1 MGDADMHNRSKT
13 TWIPA
18 AVVLSVALAAGFAWA
33 HAGEREHEAEPAIAK
48 PDLYDAAVRAG
59 NFRTLTRALVAAKLM
74 ETVKGEGPF
83 TILAPN
89 DEAFAKLP
97 PGMLE
102 SLLEPANIEKLARIL
117 TFHILPG
124 MVPAEEVARLN
135 LADTIQGTSVLIRTE
150 DGNVFIDGARVL
162 TVDLPASNGVIHVID
177 RVILPKDLAETA
189 VAAHRLGTLLAAA
202 DAAGLLET
210 LKAPDKP
217 WTLFAPTD
225 EAFAALPPGTLDDLL
240 KPENKDRL
248 AMILKYHL
256 VPGRMV
262 LEAGKPETLA
272 GPLLDIQVD
281 EEVLTVNG
289 ANVLIR
295 NVKATNGIVHVIDR
309 VLMPPAD
316 RPAHEKAM
324 RLIEGAIASG
334 VPAFNR
340 GDPGRCAAIYEAAV
354 QSLLGAHTDA
364 LDERSRLRLNQALDE
379 MKQEDNV
386 RKRAWMLRHALDD
399 VHGWLGEMKP

>member
-1 MGDADMHNRSKT
+1 
-13 TWIPA
+13 
-18 AVVLSVALAAGFAWA
+18 VLLVALAAGFAWA
-33 HAGEREHEAEPAIAK
+33 HAGEREHEAEPAIAR
-48 PDLYDAAVRAG
+48 PDLYDTAVRAG
-59 NFRTLTRALVAAKLM
+59 NFRTLTRALDAARLT

-83 TILAPN
+83 TVLAPN

-97 PGMLE
+97 PGMLD
-102 SLLEPANIEKLARIL
+102 SLLEPANTEKLARIL

-124 MVPAEEVARLN
+124 RVPAAEVARRT

-150 DGNVFIDGARVL
+150 DGKVFIDGAEVL
-162 TVDLPASNGVIHVID
+162 TVDVPASNGVIHVID
-177 RVILPKDLAETA
+177 RVILPKDLVETA
-189 VAAHRLGTLLAAA
+189 VAARRLGTLLAAA
-202 DAAGLLET
+202 DAAGLLDT

-225 EAFAALPPGTLDDLL
+225 EAFAALPAGTLDDLL

-272 GPLLDIQVD
+272 GPPLDIEVD
-281 EEVLTVNG
+281 EETFAVNG

-295 NVKATNGIVHVIDR
+295 NVKATNGVVHVIDR
-309 VLMPPAD
+309 VLMPPAET
-316 RPAHEKAM
+316 PANEKAM
-324 RLIEGAIASG
+324 RLIEGAIACG
-334 VPAFNR
+334 VPAL
-340 GDPGRCAAIYEAAV
+340 DHEEPARCAAVYEAAV

-364 LDERSRLRLNQALDE
+364 LDERCRRRLNQALDE
-379 MKQEDNV
+379 IKQEDNV
-386 RKRAWMLRHALDD
+386 RKRAWMLRQALDD